1 MGGMNPV
8 RVALL
13 ADTHG
18 HLEPRIGALT
28 RSCDWIVHAGDI
40 GSLDVLAQ
48 LQAPGTPLLAIRG
61 NNDTAAKWPPAQ
73 RPDLAQLPD
82 TAQLDLPGGE
92 LIVVHGDRYP
102 AAVRHA
108 RLRAE
113 YPQARAIVYGH
124 SHRLL
129 IDDQAL
135 PWLLNPG
142 AAGRTRTYD
151 GPSCLILTASDGQWQ
166 VDAHRFTPS

>member
-1 MGGMNPV
+1 MNPV

-18 HLEPRIGALT
+18 HLEPRVAALAHT
-28 RSCDWIVHAGDI
+28 CDWIVHAGDI
-40 GSLDVLAQ
+40 GSADVLAQ
-48 LQAPGTPLLAIRG
+48 LQAYDTPTLAIHG
-61 NNDTAAKWPPAQ
+61 NNDTPAKWPPAQ
-73 RPDLAQLPD
+73 GSRLAQLSD
-82 TAQLDLPGGE
+82 TARLALPGGE
-92 LIVVHGDRYP
+92 LIAVHGDRHP

-113 YPQARAIVYGH
+113 YPQARVIVYGH

-129 IDDQAL
+129 IDDTAL

-142 AAGRTRTYD
+142 AAGRTRTY
-151 GPSCLILTASDGQWQ
+151 GGASCLILIAAAEQWQ
-166 VDAHRFTPS
+166 VEVHRFTSA